1 MKATIEYTVGQT
13 EATIRTAD
21 GGVATVYHNG
31 DHMVSEYYQSRCSER
46 EPNWELLAEG
56 KMYIHDWEGK
66 QSVDSEIIIDALHWL
81 VMPQPEFDI
90 SEHYLF
96 KAPALGLK
104 TCTSCE
110 EEKLRDEFY
119 AELRNK
125 DGLNSNCKICRNRIV
140 NKYAA
145 KLKAKK
151 DGNKQ

>member
-1 MKATIEYTVGQT
+1 MKATVEYTVGQT
-13 EATIRTAD
+13 ECTIRTQD
-21 GGVATVYHNG
+21 GGIATCHHNG
-31 DHMVSEYYQSRCSER
+31 EHMLTEYYQNRTHEIK
-46 EPNWELLAEG
+46 PNWCELAEG
-56 KMYIHDWEGK
+56 KMYIKDWEDK
-66 QSVDSEIIIDALHWL
+66 QTIDSEIIMDALNWL